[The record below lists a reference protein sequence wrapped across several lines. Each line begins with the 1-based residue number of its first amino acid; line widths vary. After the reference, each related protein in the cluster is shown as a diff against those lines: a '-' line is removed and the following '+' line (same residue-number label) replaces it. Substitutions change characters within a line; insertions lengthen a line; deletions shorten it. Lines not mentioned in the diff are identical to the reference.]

1 MSWATA
7 STGMASALV
16 FVGTVWL
23 VGVRNFNFE
32 VDHLVPHGLLF
43 PFGVDSLH
51 GVGVFAEMVSLS

>member
-1 MSWATA
+1 
-7 STGMASALV
+7 MASALV

-32 VDHLVPHGLLF
+32 VDGLVPLGLLF